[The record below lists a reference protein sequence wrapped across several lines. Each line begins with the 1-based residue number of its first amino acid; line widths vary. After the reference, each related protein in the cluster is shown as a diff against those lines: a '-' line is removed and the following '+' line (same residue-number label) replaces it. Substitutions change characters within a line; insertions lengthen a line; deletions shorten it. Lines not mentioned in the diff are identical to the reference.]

1 MAARVVSLWRY
12 PVKSLGGE
20 RIGRAEILEHVGI
33 PGDRGWALRDEKVG
47 EIRGAKQIP
56 GLLRCGARY
65 LEEPVGSATPHV
77 EIEFPDGSRLRSDA
91 PAVSQ
96 RISEVAG
103 RAVTLVARQPASD
116 TDFYARR
123 EPLTLESMRAM
134 FGLEPGEPLPDLSTL
149 PPEVMRDLGPYI
161 APLGTL
167 FDTCELHLMST
178 QSLASLAARLPESA
192 IDIRRFRPNL
202 LVDLPDSSGEFPE
215 HALSGRRLRVGT
227 ALLEVSFPM
236 MRCGMVTQP
245 QGELPKDTRILRTLV
260 RELKQELGAAV
271 RVVEAG
277 EIREGDRLEV
287 I

>member
-1 MAARVVSLWRY
+1 MAARLISVWRY

-20 RIGRAEILEHVGI
+20 RIPRAEILGGIGI
-33 PGDRGWALRDEKVG
+33 PGDRGWALRDEKIG

-65 LEEPVGSATPHV
+65 LEEPRGSETPPV
-77 EIEFPDGSRLRSDA
+77 EIAFPDGSRLRSDA

-103 RAVTLVARQPASD
+103 RTVKLVARQPASD

-123 EPLTLESMRAM
+123 EPLTLEAMRAM
-134 FGLEPGEPLPDLSTL
+134 FGLEPDEPLPDLSTL

-167 FDTCELHLMST
+167 FDTCELHLLST

-192 IDIRRFRPNL
+192 IDVRRFRPNL
-202 LVDLPDSSGEFPE
+202 LVDLPGARDEFPE
-215 HALSGRRLRVGT
+215 QALSGRRLRAGT

-245 QGELPKDTRILRTLV
+245 QGELPKDPRILRTLV
-260 RELKQELGAAV
+260 RERKQELGAAV
-271 RVVEAG
+271 RVLEPGVVA
-277 EIREGDRLEV
+277 EGDRVEV
-287 I
+287 L